1 MNATDDI
8 GYNIIESSSQ
18 LTQFVSQIEN
28 ETAIGV
34 DVEADS
40 MYHFKEKVCLIQMAT
55 ANINV
60 VIDPLVI
67 KDLSALKPIF
77 KRSDILKIFHGADY
91 DVRSLYRDFKFKINN
106 MFDTELA
113 SRFLGFPE
121 TGLDAV
127 LKKKF
132 AVTLDK
138 KFQRKDWSRRPLPR
152 EMIAYAA
159 EDARY
164 LLPLAQDLTTELKD
178 KGRFSWVH
186 EECEILS
193 KVRPNTNGVD
203 PLFVNFKG
211 AGKLDPR
218 SLAILEALLQCRREI
233 ARKKDRPLFRIIG
246 ARPLLDLAET
256 KPTDMK
262 QLEKTRALSPKQVG
276 MYGRLVLEAINSA
289 LIIPKND
296 LPVYPRHKAPRVPA
310 SAAERVKSLRKW
322 RDSQAKKLSM
332 DPSLIL
338 TKSLI
343 STLAVQ
349 WPMKM
354 SDLSRIKEIKKWQTR
369 EFGKEILK
377 VLGHR

>member
-1 MNATDDI
+1 MNTTNDI
-8 GYNIIESSSQ
+8 GYNIIENSSQ
-18 LTQFVSQIEN
+18 LSHLVSRIEN

-77 KRSDILKIFHGADY
+77 KRNDIQKIFHGADY
-91 DVRSLYRDFKFKINN
+91 DVRSLFRDFKININN
-106 MFDTELA
+106 LFDTELA
-113 SRFLGFPE
+113 SRFLGAPE
-121 TGLDAV
+121 TGLEAV

-132 AVTLDK
+132 AVSLNK
-138 KFQRKDWSRRPLPR
+138 KYQRKDWSRRPLPR
-152 EMIAYAA
+152 EMVAYAA

-164 LLPLAQDLTTELKD
+164 LLPLAQDLAAELTE
-178 KGRFSWVH
+178 KGRLSWVH

-193 KVRPNTNGVD
+193 NVRPNTNNTQ
-203 PLFVNFKG
+203 PLYVNFKG

-246 ARPLLDLAET
+246 SRSLLDLANT
-256 KPTDMK
+256 KPLNLK
-262 QLEKTRALSPKQVG
+262 QLENAGALSPKQIA
-276 MYGRLVLEAINSA
+276 MYGRQVLVAMNSA
-289 LIIPKND
+289 IKIAPKD
-296 LPVYPRHKAPRVPA
+296 LPVYPRRKAHRVPA
-310 SAAERVKSLRKW
+310 AAAERVKSLRKW
-322 RDSQAKKLSM
+322 RDNQAKQLSI

-343 STLAVQ
+343 SILAVQ
-349 WPMKM
+349 RPPKLT
-354 SDLSRIKEIKKWQTR
+354 DLSRIKEIKKWQIR
-369 EFGKEILK
+369 EFGEEILE
-377 VLGHR
+377 VLRHR